1 MQNHRMLVAVLII
14 VFLLLLSLLF
24 FVLMYEPEPLLVC
37 MPSLWQHCLELS

>member
-24 FVLMYEPEPLLVC
+24 MALWDKPYELFAYPP
-37 MPSLWQHCLELS
+37 Q